1 MKAPIGA
8 QMNTNFDILTLSTA
22 LVHMDTSKEL
32 YKNA

>member
-22 LVHMDTSKEL
+22 LVHMDTATEL
-32 YKNA
+32 DTNA